1 MNHVDLLVKS
11 QIQESFKF
19 YKTRWDVLY
28 HILLGTSHS
37 YFFDGNSIQ
46 NSFTSLLE
54 DENNIGP
61 CSTLS
66 DKSDEDMMDAERV
79 AYRLQEIITDF
90 YIENIDE
97 ISSNIQAF
105 YPLNPF
111 LPKPAITYI
120 HISCL
125 NKNCDG
131 TVLKQ
136 IIDSKKENP
145 DIEIDNAWKE
155 AIFEF
160 CDVTLELVNKAKERN
175 DKHISEKIPNLESI
189 LIKTQKTF
197 KPPIKSRGLP

>member
-11 QIQESFKF
+11 QIQESFKI

-37 YFFDGNSIQ
+37 YYFDGNTIKD
-46 NSFTSLLE
+46 SFNRLTE
-54 DENNIGP
+54 GENNISP
-61 CSTLS
+61 SIMLS
-66 DKSDEDMMDAERV
+66 DIPDDEITNSERV
-79 AYRLQEIITDF
+79 AYRFQKLITDF